1 MPPETLKAYRDHGQ
15 PAARLENGLVEA
27 ASFLQR
33 LPEFGID
40 LGKVTRQLEDEGI
53 EKFIKPYD
61 SLIVILEKKRAAALK
76 EPVDSQMLYL
86 GSYKRYVQQRIAALT
101 QEDFGVR
108 LWRRDPSLWKTDPQA
123 QLAIKGSLGWLEV
136 AGKMAAAWPDLE
148 AFAQEVRDAGFRHVV
163 HMGMGGSSLA
173 PLALARIL
181 GPSERGLP
189 LTVLDTTS
197 PATIREIEEQVPL
210 SETLFIVAS
219 KSGTTA
225 EPLAFAEYFYAKVRN
240 LKGEK
245 AGENFVAITDPGT
258 SLVQLALERGFR
270 RVFHNFTDIGGR
282 YSALSYF
289 GLVPAA
295 LMGLDVGELLVRALR
310 MAHACKS
317 KKTVSEGPGMVLGV
331 VLGELARQGRDKVT
345 FLCPDS
351 LIPLGMWLEQ
361 LLAESTGK
369 EGNGVLPVAGEL
381 MGVPSCYGVDRLFV
395 CIFLEDEADRSMDR
409 SLSAL
414 REAGHPVITI
424 QMGDRLDIAQEFFRW
439 EIATATAGAILG
451 INPFDQPNVQEGKD
465 NTNRLLSVVRQTGR
479 LPEDLPTLMEGSIR
493 VYSQDEAV
501 TLTEALAR
509 FLNQGRPGDYATP
522 PPMR

>member
-1 MPPETLKAYRDHGQ
+1 M
-15 PAARLENGLVEA
+15 
-27 ASFLQR
+27 
-33 LPEFGID
+33 
-40 LGKVTRQLEDEGI
+40 
-53 EKFIKPYD
+53 
-61 SLIVILEKKRAAALK
+61 
-76 EPVDSQMLYL
+76 
-86 GSYKRYVQQRIAALT
+86 
-101 QEDFGVR
+101 
-108 LWRRDPSLWKTDPQA
+108 
-123 QLAIKGSLGWLEV
+123 
-136 AGKMAAAWPDLE
+136 
-148 AFAQEVRDAGFRHVV
+148 V

-317 KKTVSEGPGMVLGV
+317 KMTVSEGPGMGP
-331 VLGELARQGRDKVT
+331 R
-345 FLCPDS
+345 
-351 LIPLGMWLEQ
+351 
-361 LLAESTGK
+361 ST
-369 EGNGVLPVAGEL
+369 
-381 MGVPSCYGVDRLFV
+381 
-395 CIFLEDEADRSMDR
+395 
-409 SLSAL
+409 
-414 REAGHPVITI
+414 
-424 QMGDRLDIAQEFFRW
+424 
-439 EIATATAGAILG
+439 
-451 INPFDQPNVQEGKD
+451 
-465 NTNRLLSVVRQTGR
+465 
-479 LPEDLPTLMEGSIR
+479 
-493 VYSQDEAV
+493 
-501 TLTEALAR
+501 
-509 FLNQGRPGDYATP
+509 RPGLVP
-522 PPMR
+522 FRENNFKLVQLRSGNL